1 VIALSKRDYSAEL
14 LKMEGV
20 EIEKIEE
27 DVGEMVIQVCLTR
40 KSQPCKRCGQP
51 TDRVHDYRI
60 RQVRDL
66 ELRGKPLRLLYRQRR
81 YVCPACGKRFSEA
94 NDFVGRYMRF
104 THRTGEKIMSLL
116 RRRSSMKDVAKD
128 TGTSVSG
135 VQRVLK
141 MMPASKPQRLPEAI
155 SFDEFKGNTGGQR
168 FQCIVTDPLNHR
180 VFDILPA
187 RTVGTIQDYLLTFPN
202 RDEVKYVVMDM
213 NRGFRDAAKAFLPN
227 AQIIIDRFHVVR
239 FCTEAMDN
247 VRRSFQSVL
256 PSNQR
261 KYFKRSRRLLLA
273 HRNKLSEED
282 RAAVDVML
290 RFSER
295 LMQAY
300 ALKEAFYD
308 FMDAPDRATASK
320 RLEYWLDA
328 CDRLKIHEFKACR
341 KMLVNWKPY
350 ILNAFDFHL
359 SNGFTEGCNNAIKT
373 LKRVAFGFRNF
384 FTFRARILLSLSP
397 HPNI

>member
-1 VIALSKRDYSAEL
+1 
-14 LKMEGV
+14 
-20 EIEKIEE
+20 
-27 DVGEMVIQVCLTR
+27 
-40 KSQPCKRCGQP
+40 
-51 TDRVHDYRI
+51 
-60 RQVRDL
+60 
-66 ELRGKPLRLLYRQRR
+66 
-81 YVCPACGKRFSEA
+81 
-94 NDFVGRYMRF
+94 MRF
-104 THRTGEKIMSLL
+104 THRTGEKIMRLL
-116 RRRSSMKDVAKD
+116 RRRSSMKDIAKD

-141 MMPASKPQRLPEAI
+141 MMPVSKPQRLPETI
-155 SFDEFKGNTGGQR
+155 SFDEFKGNTGSQR
-168 FQCIVTDPLNHR
+168 FQCIVTDPLNHS

-187 RTVGTIQDYLLTFPN
+187 RTMGTIQNYLLTFPN

-273 HRNKLSEED
+273 HRNELSEED

-290 RFSER
+290 RFSDR

-328 CDRLKIHEFKACR
+328 CDRLKIPEFKACR
-341 KMLVNWKPY
+341 KMLVNWKLY

-384 FTFRARILLSLSP
+384 LSFRARILLSLVP
-397 HPNI
+397 YANI

>member
-1 VIALSKRDYSAEL
+1 
-14 LKMEGV
+14 MEGV
-20 EIEKIEE
+20 LIEKLEE
-27 DVGEMVIQVCLTR
+27 TAKEIVIQLSLR
-40 KSQPCKRCGQP
+40 QKEQACKLCGGK

-81 YVCPACGKRFSEA
+81 YVCPACGKRFPEQ

-104 THRTGEKIMSLL
+104 THRTGEKIMGLL
-116 RRRSSMKDVAKD
+116 RRRSSMKDIARD

-135 VQRVLK
+135 VQRVLR
-141 MMPASKPQRLPEAI
+141 MMPVSRPQQLPEAI
-155 SFDEFKGNTGGQR
+155 SFDEFKGNTDGQR

-187 RTVGTIQDYLLTFPN
+187 RTVGTIQDYLLSFPN

-213 NRGFRDAAKAFLPN
+213 NRGFRDAARAFLPN
-227 AQIIIDRFHVVR
+227 AKIIIDRFHVVR
-239 FCTEAMDN
+239 FCTEAMEN

-256 PSNQR
+256 PKDQR

-273 HRNKLSEED
+273 HRNRLSDED

-290 RFSER
+290 RFSDS
-295 LMQAY
+295 LLQAY

-328 CDRLKIHEFKACR
+328 CDRLKIPEFKPCR
-341 KMLVNWKPY
+341 RMLLNWKPY

-359 SNGFTEGCNNAIKT
+359 SNGFTEGCNNAIKA
-373 LKRVAFGFRNF
+373 LKRVAFGFRRF
-384 FTFRARILLSLSP
+384 DSLRARTLLVFNSY
-397 HPNI
+397 PNI